1 MIAYIESIGLQAP
14 GLEGWQDSLQILLG
28 KTPYESLPLSKYS
41 PQFLPAN
48 ERRRTTPTIKLALRT
63 AEATVQNYTHADIAS
78 MPTLFCCVDGDT
90 EISAK
95 MTRAILQDEPM
106 VSPIHF
112 HNSVHNAP
120 AGYWMIGQGNQ
131 QAASAISAG
140 QYQIGNSLIE
150 AMSQLHETTPKML
163 LVMYDLPI
171 DPIIETYQ
179 PDIQPFGVGLVISLQ
194 KTEKSLA
201 KLELNL
207 NPGQKNLPREE
218 WFGENSAAQLLPLLK
233 TLAQRQN
240 GTFHYPLSDA
250 LHATLSIATLE

>member
-1 MIAYIESIGLQAP
+1 MIAYIEHIGLQAP
-14 GLEGWQDSLQILLG
+14 GLEGWKDSLQILQGHL
-28 KTPYESLPLSKYS
+28 PYKAEPLSKYS
-41 PQFLPAN
+41 PQFLPPN

-63 AEATVQNYTHADIAS
+63 AESAVQEYSKADIAN

-140 QYQIGNSLIE
+140 QYQVGNSLIE
-150 AMSQLHETTPKML
+150 GMSQLHETSSKIL
-163 LVMYDLPI
+163 LVMYDLPV
-171 DPIIETYQ
+171 DPVIETYQ
-179 PDIQPFGVGLVISLQ
+179 PEMTVFGVGLIISFQ
-194 KTEKSLA
+194 KTENSLA
-201 KLELNL
+201 KLELSL
-207 NPGQKNLPREE
+207 TPGQVTPPKDE
-218 WFGENSAAQLLPLLK
+218 WFGENGAAQLLPLLK
-233 TLAQRQN
+233 ALAKRQDE
-240 GTFHYPLSDA
+240 TFQYPLSKA
-250 LHATLSIATLE
+250 LYATLTITILE